1 MPTSLLDADLKFANI
16 GKKKELPQRVEDM
29 ESYLYQLLEQL
40 RYSFGN
46 LDRSNFND
54 AGFDEISGIIS
65 QPIIAEIKGID
76 GQLTQIT
83 ATSAALTTRVED
95 AEGNITAL
103 YQFADEITQKVEDAE
118 GNITALYQFADEIT
132 QKVEDAEGNITTL
145 TATAQGLNTRVENA
159 EGSISTLTQT
169 ANSLSSKVTSVEGS
183 VSTLT
188 QTVNS
193 ISLGVS
199 NESESS
205 TISLYR
211 NGVQVSSQS
220 IRFSGMVTFTDLNN
234 QGFVTNNDLY
244 YAGNTTINGGN
255 ITTGTIR
262 AVNYV
267 AVGRPIDDDYCVFSV
282 ENSWGNTVGYIGYD
296 HTGGEEY
303 LWIRTNSYSVS
314 DYPSLKL
321 ETAGRMSIE
330 APDGA
335 HGFIYIACGANIT
348 IAPGSYLTI
357 FQGGVEWTFNNGNL
371 YKGGTKVL

>member
-76 GQLTQIT
+76 GQLTEIT

-118 GNITALYQFADEIT
+118 GNIT
-132 QKVEDAEGNITTL
+132 TL
-145 TATAQGLNTRVENA
+145 TATAEGLNTRVTNA
-159 EGSISTLTQT
+159 EGSI
-169 ANSLSSKVTSVEGS
+169 TS
-183 VSTLT
+183 LT

-199 NESESS
+199 NGSESS

-220 IRFSGMVTFTDLNN
+220 IRFSGMVTFTELYD
-234 QGFVTNNDLY
+234 QGYVTGNDLY
-244 YAGNTTINGGN
+244 NAGSTTINGGN

-262 AVNYV
+262 AVDYV
-267 AVGRPIDDDYCVFSV
+267 AVGKPGDDEYSVFCV
-282 ENSWGNTVGYIGYD
+282 ENSNGYTVGHIGYD
-296 HTGGEEY
+296 FTGGRDY
-303 LWIRTNSYSVS
+303 LWIRTLGYLNGWGEII
-314 DYPSLKL
+314 YPALKI
-321 ETAGRMSIE
+321 ESASRISIE
-330 APDGA
+330 ASDA
-335 HGFIYIACGANIT
+335 SEAFIYIQSAANMT
-348 IAPGSYLTI
+348 ISAGGVI
-357 FQGGVEWTFNNGNL
+357 DIMQGGTTWEFRSGNL

>member
-54 AGFDEISGIIS
+54 AGFSEIAGIIS

-76 GQLTQIT
+76 GQLTEIT

-118 GNITALYQFADEIT
+118 GNIT
-132 QKVEDAEGNITTL
+132 TL
-145 TATAQGLNTRVENA
+145 TATAEGLNTRVTNA
-159 EGSISTLTQT
+159 EGSITSLTQT
-169 ANSLSSKVTSVEGS
+169 AESLSTTVKGIGENVTK
-183 VSTLT
+183 LT

-193 ISLGVS
+193 ISLEVTNGI
-199 NESESS
+199 ESS
-205 TISLYR
+205 IITLYR
-211 NGVQVSSQS
+211 DGIKVSSKS
-220 IRFSGMVTFTDLNN
+220 ISFSGMVTFTELSK
-234 QGFVTNNDLY
+234 QGYVTGNDLY
-244 YAGNTTINGGN
+244 NAGSTTINGGN

-262 AVNYV
+262 AVDYV
-267 AVGRPIDDDYCVFSV
+267 AVGMPGDDEYSVFCV
-282 ENSWGNTVGYIGYD
+282 ENSKGYAVGYIGYD
-296 HTGGEEY
+296 FTGGRDY
-303 LWIRTNSYSVS
+303 LWIRTLGYIN
-314 DYPSLKL
+314 DWEEIIYPALKI
-321 ETAGRMSIE
+321 ESASRISIE
-330 APDGA
+330 ASDA
-335 HGFIYIACGANIT
+335 SEAFIYIQSAANMT
-348 IAPGSYLTI
+348 ISAGGVI
-357 FQGGVEWTFNNGNL
+357 DIMQGGTTWEFRSGNL

>member
-54 AGFDEISGIIS
+54 AGFSEIAGIIS

-76 GQLTQIT
+76 GQLTEIT

-118 GNITALYQFADEIT
+118 GNIT
-132 QKVEDAEGNITTL
+132 TL
-145 TATAQGLNTRVENA
+145 TATAEGLNIRVKNA

-169 ANSLSSKVTSVEGS
+169 ASSLSSKVSGVEGS

-199 NESESS
+199 NGSESS

-296 HTGGEEY
+296 YTGGEEY

>member
-54 AGFDEISGIIS
+54 AGFSEIAGIIN

-76 GQLTQIT
+76 GQLTEIT
-83 ATSAALTTRVED
+83 ATSAALTTR
-95 AEGNITAL
+95 
-103 YQFADEITQKVEDAE
+103 VEDAE

-145 TATAQGLNTRVENA
+145 TATAQGLNTRVTDA

-169 ANSLSSKVTSVEGS
+169 ATSLSSKVSSVEGS

-199 NESESS
+199 NGEESS
-205 TISLYR
+205 TIKLYR
-211 NGVQVSSQS
+211 NGVAVSSQN
-220 IRFSGMVTFTDLNN
+220 IQFTGMVKFSDLS
-234 QGFVTNNDLY
+234 GS
-244 YAGNTTINGGN
+244 GTTVINGNN
-255 ITTGTIR
+255 ITTGEIR
-262 AVNYV
+262 AINFV
-267 AVGRPIDDDYCVFSV
+267 ARGEEGQDIHNVFSV
-282 ENSWGNTVGYIGYD
+282 ENSYGDTIGEIGYQWVNAD
-296 HTGGEEY
+296 NANGDKLWLRTLEYYKYGGNY
-303 LWIRTNSYSVS
+303 
-314 DYPSLKL
+314 YPSIKI
-321 ETAGRMSIE
+321 ESIGRISIE
-330 APDGA
+330 SNNAYSALVYLRSARQMTLDA
-335 HGFIYIACGANIT
+335 EQINIYDDVGT
-348 IAPGSYLTI
+348 
-357 FQGGVEWTFNNGNL
+357 EWTFIGGSLLKNGVE
-371 YKGGTKVL
+371 VL

>member
-54 AGFDEISGIIS
+54 AGFSEIAGIIN
-65 QPIIAEIKGID
+65 QPIIAEIKGINK
-76 GQLTQIT
+76 QIT
-83 ATSAALTTRVED
+83 EITVTSAGLTTR
-95 AEGNITAL
+95 
-103 YQFADEITQKVEDAE
+103 VEDAE

-145 TATAQGLNTRVENA
+145 TATAEGLNTRVTNA
-159 EGSISTLTQT
+159 EGNISTLTQT
-169 ANSLSSKVTSVEGS
+169 VD
-183 VSTLT
+183 
-188 QTVNS
+188 S

-199 NESESS
+199 NGSESS
-205 TISLYR
+205 TIMLYR
-211 NGVQVSSQS
+211 NGIQVSSQS
-220 IRFSGMVTFTDLNN
+220 IRFSGMVTFTDLDN
-234 QGFVTNNDLY
+234 QGFVTNDDLY

-267 AVGRPIDDDYCVFSV
+267 AVGRPIDNDYCVFSV
-282 ENSWGNTVGYIGYD
+282 ENSWGDTVGYIGYD
-296 HTGGEEY
+296 YTGGEEY
-303 LWIRTNSYSVS
+303 LWIRTNSYSYS

-321 ETAGRMSIE
+321 EAAGRMSIQ

-335 HGFIYIACGANIT
+335 HGFIYIGCGANIT
-348 IAPGSYLTI
+348 IQPGSYLTI

>member
-54 AGFDEISGIIS
+54 AGFSEIAGIIS

-76 GQLTQIT
+76 GQLTEIT

-118 GNITALYQFADEIT
+118 GNIT
-132 QKVEDAEGNITTL
+132 TL
-145 TATAQGLNTRVENA
+145 TATAEGLNTRVTNA

-169 ANSLSSKVTSVEGS
+169 AESLSTQITGVEGS
-183 VSTLT
+183 VSSLT

-193 ISLGVS
+193 ISLEVTNG
-199 NESESS
+199 SESS
-205 TISLYR
+205 TIKLYR
-211 NGVQVSSQS
+211 NGVQVSSKS
-220 IRFSGMVTFTDLNN
+220 ISFSGMVTFTYLNN
-234 QGFVTNNDLY
+234 QQYVTGDDLY
-244 YAGNTTINGGN
+244 NAGSTTINGGN

-262 AVNYV
+262 AVDYV
-267 AVGRPIDDDYCVFSV
+267 AVGRPGDDEYSVFCV
-282 ENSWGNTVGYIGYD
+282 ENSKGYTIGYIGYD
-296 HTGGEEY
+296 YTGGRDY
-303 LWIRTNSYSVS
+303 LWIRTLGYINGW
-314 DYPSLKL
+314 DEIIYPALKI
-321 ETAGRMSIE
+321 ESASRISIE
-330 APDGA
+330 ASDA
-335 HGFIYIACGANIT
+335 SEAFVYIQSAANMTLSAGGVID
-348 IAPGSYLTI
+348 IM
-357 FQGGVEWTFNNGNL
+357 QGGTTWEFRSGNL